1 MGDAALSIP
10 PARPAPTRRAVLVG
24 GVALTAL
31 PDAKIAP
38 SIGMAKGAPVRDP
51 VVDLWSRYMAL
62 EADVETAWTLVEAAK
77 ARLPGWAREAGWP
90 VWTDA
95 MIAEHRLPESWT
107 QPGLAELVRL
117 HRERLWYCPIG
128 DNAARMQCVAE
139 HRARVRAWIARVRE
153 QRQLRNVAGIPE
165 LVAQAEALWDRRSA
179 IEAEILRAR
188 PLTVPGVV
196 CKLLVWRDNLD
207 GLDEDGAG
215 FTDDIVLSV
224 LADLQA
230 GVAIDASSLPLS
242 AAGDDARFLTWE
254 AELATLLDR
263 RCEVDEPSTHYR
275 RVEALERLIAW
286 TPASGHVGA
295 LIKLRRLV
303 CPQLGLFACG
313 HRTDG
318 ETEAMI
324 RDVMRVIAAHVADG
338 ADG

>member
-10 PARPAPTRRAVLVG
+10 PARPTPTRRAVLAG
-24 GVALTAL
+24 GVALTAV
-31 PDAKIAP
+31 PDAKIMP
-38 SIGMAKGAPVRDP
+38 PIGMAKGAPVRDP

-62 EADVETAWTLVEAAK
+62 EADVEAAWTLVEAAK

-95 MIAEHRLPESWT
+95 MIAEHRLPEAWT

-117 HRERLWYCPIG
+117 HRERLWHCPIG
-128 DNAARMQCVAE
+128 DNAARMQCVME
-139 HRARVRAWIARVRE
+139 HRARARAWIARVRE

-179 IEAEILRAR
+179 IEAEILRTR

-230 GVAIDASSLPLS
+230 GVATGASSLPLN
-242 AAGDDARFLTWE
+242 AAGDDVRFLAWE
-254 AELATLLDR
+254 AELAELLGR
-263 RCEVDEPSTHYR
+263 RFEVDEPSTHHR
-275 RVEALERLIAW
+275 RVDALERLIAW

-295 LIKLRRLV
+295 LVKLRRLV

-313 HRTDG
+313 HRTEGD
-318 ETEAMI
+318 TEAMI
-324 RDVMRVIAAHVADG
+324 RDVLRVIAAHVADG